1 MFYKYNEKQLKF
13 ERCDKFIVKIVT
25 VSFLIILVTSLSSY
39 SLGKFTAEDRFIE
52 LESPLYIIEKDNPDD
67 DFSRDALV
75 EMIKE
80 LGIKYPEIV
89 LAQSILETGHWT
101 STVFK
106 ENNNLF
112 GMKQARSR
120 IRTAKGTQ
128 LNHAYYHSWQE
139 SLYDYA
145 FYQCRYLSKINNKE
159 DYFAA
164 LDASYAEAKNYSI
177 HLKKIIEKE
186 DLKKLFYDAP

>member
-1 MFYKYNEKQLKF
+1 MHVVREEK
-13 ERCDKFIVKIVT
+13 E
-25 VSFLIILVTSLSSY
+25 
-39 SLGKFTAEDRFIE
+39 
-52 LESPLYIIEKDNPDD
+52 P
-67 DFSRDALV
+67 FSKEALV
-75 EMIKE
+75 SMIKE
-80 LGIKYPEIV
+80 LGIKHPEIV

-101 STVFK
+101 STIFK

-145 FYQCRYLSKINNKE
+145 FYQCRYLSKITNDE

-164 LDASYAEAKNYSI
+164 LDASYAEANNYSK
-177 HLKKIIEKE
+177 HLKEIIEKE
-186 DLKKLFYDAP
+186 ELKKLFYDTP

>member
-1 MFYKYNEKQLKF
+1 MFYKYNKKELRFESCNKYIRKISIGAVIIFIGAAAISFKF
-13 ERCDKFIVKIVT
+13 GE
-25 VSFLIILVTSLSSY
+25 S
-39 SLGKFTAEDRFIE
+39 TAETKYVE
-52 LESPLYIIEKDNPDD
+52 LEGSMHVVREEKEP
-67 DFSRDALV
+67 FSKEALV
-75 EMIKE
+75 SMIKE
-80 LGIKYPEIV
+80 LGIKHPEIV

-106 ENNNLF
+106 ENHNLF

-145 FYQCRYLSKINNKE
+145 FYQCRYLSKINNKK

-164 LDASYAEAKNYSI
+164 LDASYAEANNYSI
-177 HLKKIIEKE
+177 YLKEIIEKE
-186 DLKKLFYDAP
+186 ELKKLFYDAP

>member
-13 ERCDKFIVKIVT
+13 ERCDKFIVKVVT
-25 VSFLIILVTSLSSY
+25 VIILIILVTSLSSY
-39 SLGKFTAEDRFIE
+39 TLGKFTAEDRFIE
-52 LESPLYIIEKDNPDD
+52 LESPVYVIDKDNPNH
-67 DFSRDALV
+67 DFNRDALV

-101 STVFK
+101 STIFE
-106 ENNNLF
+106 ENHNLF

-128 LNHAYYHSWQE
+128 LNHAYYDNWKE
-139 SLYDYA
+139 SVYDYA
-145 FYQCRYLSKINNKE
+145 FYQCRYLSKINSE
-159 DYFAA
+159 EEYFAA
-164 LDASYAEAKNYSI
+164 LDATYAEATDYSETLKN
-177 HLKKIIEKE
+177 IIEKE
-186 DLKKLFYDAP
+186 DLKTLFE